1 MVLELVARLLS
12 GGWIVADVSYSDA
25 DGSTQLTQYRAQL
38 PELGGPPNA
47 EWVD

>member
-25 DGSTQLTQYRAQL
+25 DGSTQLTQYEGTAPGARW
-38 PELGGPPNA
+38 PTKR
-47 EWVD
+47 